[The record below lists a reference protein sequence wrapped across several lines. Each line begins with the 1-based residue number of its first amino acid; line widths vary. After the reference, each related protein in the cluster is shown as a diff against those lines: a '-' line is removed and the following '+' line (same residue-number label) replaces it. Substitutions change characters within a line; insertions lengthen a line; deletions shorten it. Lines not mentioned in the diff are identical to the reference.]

1 MKPIRLDQGDAIGL
15 VHPFVDAHTL
25 GLSAVGQLLEDCG
38 YQAIVA
44 GEAICRAVETPHQPN
59 GLAELSDWIE
69 KNRIKHLGFSYR
81 LDPASGFAA
90 FDLLVHV
97 LRGQHLLAESGGP
110 IRGLYFAGLPS
121 TCARVA
127 ASFGTR
133 VQVFI
138 GDETSRETLVRF
150 GVPENRIPRE
160 IIEQDR
166 YEQDRL
172 TQGKLVLESGLPDQ
186 VLPASRSSYSTFGT
200 RSDSLVD
207 RLDHGWANGLPPL
220 MRAHVGPYAPDR
232 LAAVKEYTSWCRELA
247 GEGLLDVLSIGT
259 SQLTQAAFGMDWE
272 GQPNGGGVPI
282 QNEDE
287 YREVY
292 EASRPMLV
300 RTYAG
305 TSRVPHMARVHER
318 AINIAWHALSF
329 WWFSKIDGRGPN
341 SVRDNLEEHFETMAI
356 IAKAGKPFEPN
367 IPHHFAF
374 RGSDDVTYVA
384 SAVLAARAA
393 KTAGIRTFVL
403 QNMMNTP
410 RVTSGIQDL
419 VKARVMLGFVRE
431 LEDRRFRV
439 VYQPRAGLDYFSP
452 DPQKAKTQLAAVTAL
467 MDDVE
472 PLRDRSPDVIHVVSY
487 SEGYELANPQVVNES
502 IRITRASLDEH
513 RRLRAAGQIA
523 PPSDYAAIGPKVS
536 SLTEQ
541 VRTLITAME
550 KAIPNLYSPKGLYA
564 ALWAG
569 FLPVPELWECRDE
582 FRNAT
587 AWRTRVK
594 NGSVQVVD
602 QLNQPI
608 PIEERVKVATEN
620 TLAGSRSGPD
630 YRRNES

>member
-1 MKPIRLDQGDAIGL
+1 MKTAQLAPGDAIGL

-25 GLSAVGQLLEDCG
+25 GLSAVGQLLDDCG
-38 YQAIVA
+38 YRAVIA
-44 GEAICRAVETPHQPN
+44 GEAVCRAVEKPDKPN
-59 GLAELSDWIE
+59 GLAELAQWIHA
-69 KNRIKHLGFSYR
+69 NRIKHLGFSYR
-81 LDPASGFAA
+81 LDPGSGITA
-90 FDLLVHV
+90 FDLLLHV
-97 LRGQHLLAESGGP
+97 LRAQHLLMETGGP
-110 IRGLYFAGLPS
+110 IRGLFFAGLPA
-121 TCARVA
+121 TCEKVA
-127 ASFGTR
+127 AAFGSR

-138 GDETSRETLVRF
+138 GDETARETLERF
-150 GVPENRIPRE
+150 GVPPTRIPRE
-160 IIEQDR
+160 IVEQDR

-172 TQGKLVLESGLPDQ
+172 TQGRQVLEEGLPDQ
-186 VLPASRSSYSTFGT
+186 VLPANRTSYPTFGT

-207 RLDHGWANGLPPL
+207 RLDHGWENGLPPL
-220 MRAHVGPYAPDR
+220 MRAHVGPYASDR
-232 LAAVKEYTSWCRELA
+232 QAAVREYMAWCRELA
-247 GEGLLDVLSIGT
+247 SEGLLDVLSIGT
-259 SQLTQAAFGMDWE
+259 SQLTQSAFGEDWQ
-272 GQPNGGGVPI
+272 GLPNGGGVPI
-282 QNEDE
+282 HSEEE

-329 WWFSKIDGRGPN
+329 WWFSKMDGRGPN
-341 SVRDNLEEHFETMAI
+341 SVRDNLEEHFETMSI
-356 IAKAGKPFEPN
+356 IAETGKPFEPN

-393 KTAGIRTFVL
+393 KAAGIKIFVL

-431 LEDRRFRV
+431 LEDRSFRV

-452 DPQKAKTQLAAVTAL
+452 DPLKAMAQLAAVTAL

-502 IRITRASLDEH
+502 IRITRAALDEH

-536 SLTEQ
+536 ALTEQ
-541 VRTLITAME
+541 VRLLITGME
-550 KAIPNLYSPKGLYA
+550 NAIPNLYSAKGLYR

-569 FLPVPELWECRDE
+569 FLPVPHLWECRDE

-587 AWRTRVK
+587 AWRTRAK
-594 NGSVQVVD
+594 NGSIQVVD
-602 QLNQPI
+602 ELSQPI
-608 PIEERVKVATEN
+608 PIEERIKVATEN
-620 TLAGSRSGPD
+620 ALVGS
-630 YRRNES
+630 